1 MAVDGIFHHFLN
13 VESTVSSNDVIPD
26 SKIFEIELVAN
37 FKKLFAMDV
46 VSVCAVDDVGITEV
60 VEIGENQFVC
70 GFLKF
75 EYL

>member
-1 MAVDGIFHHFLN
+1 MAVDGIFHHFLH

-70 GFLKF
+70 GFLNF

>member
-1 MAVDGIFHHFLN
+1 MAVDSIFHHFLH

-70 GFLKF
+70 GFLNF